1 MVILRARG
9 AISQRSLADLTH
21 VNPTLMVKLVDELER
36 KSWVVRDRNPDDR
49 RSYALRLTEL
59 GFSALAEL
67 ESDLDRGEAEFTAP
81 LTETERG
88 RLKELLCVL
97 LADDEALGV
106 AELAE
111 RTGYLVTHAHRMLRE
126 WAEVELEGL
135 DLHPRDFGV
144 LATLSADEPCS
155 QSQLAVRLGVTPA
168 AVLMFL
174 DELEP
179 KGLVTRLRRADD
191 RRVHDISLTDEGR
204 RRLKAARRAA
214 ARLQGRAV
222 ARLGEAGDDELR
234 ALLATL
240 LEPVDAH
247 RTPQQTA
254 ERQLAEQQTA
264 AQQGASQQS
273 AAQQAAPQH

>member
-1 MVILRARG
+1 
-9 AISQRSLADLTH
+9 
-21 VNPTLMVKLVDELER
+21 
-36 KSWVVRDRNPDDR
+36 
-49 RSYALRLTEL
+49 
-59 GFSALAEL
+59 
-67 ESDLDRGEAEFTAP
+67 
-81 LTETERG
+81 
-88 RLKELLCVL
+88 
-97 LADDEALGV
+97 
-106 AELAE
+106 
-111 RTGYLVTHAHRMLRE
+111 
-126 WAEVELEGL
+126 
-135 DLHPRDFGV
+135 
-144 LATLSADEPCS
+144 
-155 QSQLAVRLGVTPA
+155 
-168 AVLMFL
+168 MFL